1 MGVRFPLQQ
10 QRPDFGQIQQPNDA
24 RQAQQNQPQPANPD
38 EARGVRETAEN
49 EAALQ
54 AREPQALA
62 ARGTAVERAAG
73 DAGAQT
79 PGSIIDM
86 LA

>member
-24 RQAQQNQPQPANPD
+24 RQAQQNQPQPADQN

-54 AREPQALA
+54 AQESQAPE
-62 ARGTAVERAAG
+62 RGTVVERAAG